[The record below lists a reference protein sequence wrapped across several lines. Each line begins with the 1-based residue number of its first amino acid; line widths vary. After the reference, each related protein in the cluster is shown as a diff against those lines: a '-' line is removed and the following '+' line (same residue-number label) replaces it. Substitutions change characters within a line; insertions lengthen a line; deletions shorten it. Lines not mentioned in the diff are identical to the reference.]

1 MIKYCIFSIFCFL
14 PFLIWAD
21 ELPQLGKAPLEKVIQ
36 AMTVDEKIRLLT
48 GTGEVAEDILVAVGE
63 TDKIVPG
70 AAGTTYPIPRLG
82 IPAMVMADG
91 PAGLRISARRDI
103 CPRTFYCNAFPVA
116 TLLASTWNTD
126 LVQQVGPAM
135 GNEAV

>member
-63 TDKIVPG
+63 TDDLPG
-70 AAGTTYPIPRLG
+70 PGHS
-82 IPAMVMADG
+82 
-91 PAGLRISARRDI
+91 PAGYSGDGNGRRSCRTSDF
-103 CPRTFYCNAFPVA
+103 CPA
-116 TLLASTWNTD
+116 
-126 LVQQVGPAM
+126 
-135 GNEAV
+135 

>member
-70 AAGTTYPIPRLG
+70 AAG
-82 IPAMVMADG
+82 AA
-91 PAGLRISARRDI
+91 
-103 CPRTFYCNAFPVA
+103 
-116 TLLASTWNTD
+116 ASTGASSSAGASSSTES
-126 LVQQVGPAM
+126 L
-135 GNEAV
+135 

>member
-48 GTGEVAEDILVAVGE
+48 GTGEVAEIFWLPWAKPIKLCPVLP
-63 TDKIVPG
+63 VP
-70 AAGTTYPIPRLG
+70 PIPFSG
-82 IPAMVMADG
+82 WVF
-91 PAGLRISARRDI
+91 RR
-103 CPRTFYCNAFPVA
+103 
-116 TLLASTWNTD
+116 W
-126 LVQQVGPAM
+126 
-135 GNEAV
+135 

>member
-48 GTGEVAEDILVAVGE
+48 GTGGYSGDGNGRRSCR
-63 TDKIVPG
+63 TSDFC
-70 AAGTTYPIPRLG
+70 
-82 IPAMVMADG
+82 PA
-91 PAGLRISARRDI
+91 
-103 CPRTFYCNAFPVA
+103 
-116 TLLASTWNTD
+116 
-126 LVQQVGPAM
+126 
-135 GNEAV
+135 

>member
-70 AAGTTYPIPRLG
+70 AAGTTYPIPLPDFGFLPGVIVVREHF
-82 IPAMVMADG
+82 IV
-91 PAGLRISARRDI
+91 
-103 CPRTFYCNAFPVA
+103 
-116 TLLASTWNTD
+116 LLS
-126 LVQQVGPAM
+126 L
-135 GNEAV
+135 

>member
-48 GTGEVAEDILVAVGE
+48 GTGEVEVG
-63 TDKIVPG
+63 
-70 AAGTTYPIPRLG
+70 
-82 IPAMVMADG
+82 
-91 PAGLRISARRDI
+91 S
-103 CPRTFYCNAFPVA
+103 
-116 TLLASTWNTD
+116 
-126 LVQQVGPAM
+126 
-135 GNEAV
+135 

>member
-70 AAGTTYPIPRLG
+70 AAGIKTCIMSLH
-82 IPAMVMADG
+82 VDC
-91 PAGLRISARRDI
+91 LCS
-103 CPRTFYCNAFPVA
+103 CF
-116 TLLASTWNTD
+116 TL
-126 LVQQVGPAM
+126 
-135 GNEAV
+135 

>member
-82 IPAMVMADG
+82 YSGDG
-91 PAGLRISARRDI
+91 NGPTVLPDFGFLPGVIVVREHFI
-103 CPRTFYCNAFPVA
+103 V
-116 TLLASTWNTD
+116 LLS
-126 LVQQVGPAM
+126 L
-135 GNEAV
+135 

>member
-63 TDKIVPG
+63 TDKLCPVLPVP
-70 AAGTTYPIPRLG
+70 PIPFPGWVFRDG
-82 IPAMVMADG
+82 NGRRSCRTSDFCPA
-91 PAGLRISARRDI
+91 
-103 CPRTFYCNAFPVA
+103 
-116 TLLASTWNTD
+116 
-126 LVQQVGPAM
+126 
-135 GNEAV
+135 

>member
-82 IPAMVMADG
+82 IPAMVMGRRSCRTSDFC
-91 PAGLRISARRDI
+91 PA
-103 CPRTFYCNAFPVA
+103 
-116 TLLASTWNTD
+116 
-126 LVQQVGPAM
+126 
-135 GNEAV
+135 

>member
-63 TDKIVPG
+63 TDKI
-70 AAGTTYPIPRLG
+70 ARCCRYHLSHS
-82 IPAMVMADG
+82 
-91 PAGLRISARRDI
+91 PAGYSGDGNGRRSCRTSDF
-103 CPRTFYCNAFPVA
+103 CPA
-116 TLLASTWNTD
+116 
-126 LVQQVGPAM
+126 
-135 GNEAV
+135 

>member
-63 TDKIVPG
+63 TDKIVPDFG
-70 AAGTTYPIPRLG
+70 FLPGVIVVREHF
-82 IPAMVMADG
+82 IV
-91 PAGLRISARRDI
+91 
-103 CPRTFYCNAFPVA
+103 
-116 TLLASTWNTD
+116 LLS
-126 LVQQVGPAM
+126 L
-135 GNEAV
+135 

>member
-48 GTGEVAEDILVAVGE
+48 GTGEVAEDIWAKQIKLCPVLP
-63 TDKIVPG
+63 VP
-70 AAGTTYPIPRLG
+70 PIPSPG
-82 IPAMVMADG
+82 WVF
-91 PAGLRISARRDI
+91 RR
-103 CPRTFYCNAFPVA
+103 
-116 TLLASTWNTD
+116 W
-126 LVQQVGPAM
+126 
-135 GNEAV
+135 